1 MEACALREAGRQR
14 VMKPEEFWCT
24 VTLPQRGAQRGA
36 VESQKS
42 GQSRDLEVRKQRKL
56 HFSAYEQLVDCDSDQ
71 MADSGTQ
78 EKTTE
83 ASGRGRA
90 WRGGEIR
97 GAWYTNL
104 SSAHDPLG
112 AEGRPR

>member
-90 WRGGEIR
+90 WRGREMR

>member
-1 MEACALREAGRQR
+1 MEACALREAGRQG
-14 VMKPEEFWCT
+14 VVKQEEFWCT
-24 VTLPQRGAQRGA
+24 GTLPQRGAQKGA
-36 VESQKS
+36 VESQKA

-56 HFSAYEQLVDCDSDQ
+56 HFSAYEQLVDCGSNQ
-71 MADSGTQ
+71 TADSGNQ

-90 WRGGEIR
+90 WGGGEMR

-104 SSAHDPLG
+104 SSAHDPRG